1 MSQALLFVQRTP
13 LLHHAKIFLEKHWL
27 ISCLAIIISVS
38 IYDTYL
44 VYVFR
49 DLIRITERNP
59 ICLALIDLEPT
70 YLTCFFIGKVLGN
83 VCVVSVLLALC
94 YFGYR
99 HHKTIVMSVAAFQLF
114 LWLYL
119 TVADQKTGIL
129 SFDGLLHHN
138 PTAFTK
144 SVCSLLI
151 HVAVLAIVALVVW
164 RQHRRSNWEVRQQ
177 AA

>member
-1 MSQALLFVQRTP
+1 MTQELLLAQRTP
-13 LLHHAKIFLEKHWL
+13 LIHHAKGFLEKHWL
-27 ISCLAIIISVS
+27 ISCLAIIVSVS
-38 IYDTYL
+38 VYDTYL

-49 DLIRITERNP
+49 DLIQITERNP
-59 ICLALIDLEPT
+59 ICLALIKLEPT
-70 YLTCFFIGKVLGN
+70 FLTCFIAGKVLGN

-94 YFGYR
+94 LFGYR
-99 HHKTIVMSVAAFQLF
+99 HHKTIVISVAAFQLF

-151 HVAVLAIVALVVW
+151 HVAVVAVVTLAVW
-164 RQHRRSNWEVRQQ
+164 RQHRRATWEVRQQ